1 MTRPA
6 EVRAREDVRTGT
18 HFERYVVGER
28 TGPLR
33 FVLEPAFIEEYIV
46 ASGVD
51 EALYRVDGRATAPPQ
66 VLALFLMATL
76 HRRYAP
82 LPGTVMAELTLEA
95 RAPIWRDEATPL
107 VAEGEVLGKAERRGR
122 RFVSWRADY
131 RRDGG
136 GLVARLTNTF
146 LVPAAA

>member
-6 EVRAREDVRTGT
+6 EVRAREDARTGT
-18 HFERYVVGER
+18 PFERYEVGER

-33 FVLEPAFIEEYIV
+33 FVLEPAFIDEYIA

-51 EALYRVDGRATAPPQ
+51 EALYRVDGRGAAPPQ
-66 VLALFLMATL
+66 VLALFLMGTL
-76 HRRYAP
+76 HRRYPP
-82 LPGTVMAELTLEA
+82 LPGTVMAELALEV
-95 RAPIWRDEATPL
+95 RAPIWRDEATPI
-107 VAEGEVLGKAERRGR
+107 VAEGEILGKAEHRGR

-136 GLVARLTNTF
+136 GLLARLTNTF
-146 LVPAAA
+146 LVPAAT